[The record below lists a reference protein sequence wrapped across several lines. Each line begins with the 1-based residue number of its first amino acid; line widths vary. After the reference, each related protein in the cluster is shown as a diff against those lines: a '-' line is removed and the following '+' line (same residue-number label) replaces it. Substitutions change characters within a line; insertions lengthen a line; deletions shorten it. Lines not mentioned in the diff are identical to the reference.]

1 MASTPCYL
9 FYSPLS
15 IIFPMSNY
23 LGIDVSKDKLDV
35 ASLSAQNSW
44 KVSQFSNSPEG
55 IRTLIASLPT
65 QAHCVIEATGS
76 YSVLVSYMLTQ
87 ARVTISVINP
97 RQSHHFAQMQLS
109 ITKTDSRDA
118 VILAEYGRVMQPPVY
133 QFSKDSLLALR
144 QKRALLRQYQKQ
156 RVMLTN
162 LQESFSPLPYQDATT
177 QLSLVGMI
185 GHFENAIAQIKGEI
199 NQLCKEDFEEQLRRL
214 TSIKGISDTIATAL
228 IETTNGFQD
237 FHSAKALAKYIGLA
251 PVTYQSGKASQSR
264 GINRTGDPH
273 LRGMLYMATWSAI
286 RFNKPCQVFYQR
298 LRAAGKPGKVA
309 LIAVANKLIRQAFA
323 VVKYG
328 EDFNPDYQPVLRS
341 LT

>member
-1 MASTPCYL
+1 MSTY
-9 FYSPLS
+9 
-15 IIFPMSNY
+15 I
-23 LGIDVSKDKLDV
+23 GIDVSKDKLDV
-35 ASLSAQNSW
+35 AYVTAQNSW
-44 KVSQFSNSPEG
+44 QVSQFGNSPEG
-55 IRTLIASLPT
+55 IRSLITYLPT

-87 ARVTISVINP
+87 AQVTISVINP
-97 RQSHHFAQMQLS
+97 RQSHHFAQMQFS
-109 ITKTDSRDA
+109 ITKTDPRDA

-133 QFSKDSLLALR
+133 QFPKDSLLALR

-162 LQESFSPLPYQDATT
+162 LQESFSPLPYQDAAT
-177 QLSLVGMI
+177 QLSLATMI
-185 GHFENAIAQIKGEI
+185 GQFETAIAQMKTEI
-199 NQLCKEDFEEQLRRL
+199 IQLCKKDFDEQLRRL

-237 FHSAKALAKYIGLA
+237 FHSAKALAKYIGIA
-251 PVTYQSGKASQSR
+251 PTTYQSGKINQGR

-273 LRGMLYMATWSAI
+273 LRGLLYIATWSAI
-286 RFNKPCQVFYQR
+286 RFNKPCQEFYQR
-298 LRAAGKPGKVA
+298 LKAAGKPGKVA

-328 EDFNPDYQPVLRS
+328 EDFKQDYQPILRS
-341 LT
+341 ST